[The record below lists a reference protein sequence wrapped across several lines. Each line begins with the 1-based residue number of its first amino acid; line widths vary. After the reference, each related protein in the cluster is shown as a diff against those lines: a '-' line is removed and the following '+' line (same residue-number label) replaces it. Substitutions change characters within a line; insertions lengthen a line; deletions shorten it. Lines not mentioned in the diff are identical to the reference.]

1 LATALE
7 QRGRETDRMRFEA
20 PPHESA
26 HCAAV
31 SGAPAEPVEAL
42 GRIAAISGELG
53 AEGIAIE
60 ANELAERVSE
70 GRFYV
75 ACVGQFKRG
84 KSTLLNALVG
94 EPMLPTGIT
103 PVTAVPTVIRFGDRH
118 GARVRSTKGERKW
131 ISVTDLEQYVSEE
144 HNPENARGIEG
155 VEVFVPSP
163 LLATGMCLVDTP
175 GLGSV
180 FSGNT
185 ATTQAFIPHID
196 AAVVVIGADPPIS
209 GEELA
214 LVEAVA
220 RHVHDFHIVLNKSD
234 RVTDAE
240 RRAAGGFARKMLESR
255 LQRPVDAIYE
265 VSALERLVRSGP
277 ERDWGKF
284 IAALEDLVE
293 QSGRGLIRSAAER
306 GVRRLGEQLLA
317 IITEEREALRRP
329 IEDSERRIAA
339 LHITISE
346 AERSIHDLGYLFTA
360 EQHRLSDLFLLR
372 RKEFLK
378 VALPPARADM
388 ENALRTARRR
398 GGPSFRR
405 HVMQQAQEIARKNVI
420 PWLDA
425 EEAYAEQIYRQA
437 SARFVDAA
445 NEFLRELAAAG
456 VPELAQMPHALD
468 PERGFRTRSRFTFHD
483 FITLARP
490 ASIFRLLADVIV
502 GALGAYGS
510 IELDA
515 VAFLERLLEVN
526 STRVQSDVN
535 ERVLESRHRLEAD
548 IRTLLREVAHVA
560 ERALAH
566 ARIAQVAGAAGVQS
580 AVARLDA
587 LERAVQSFLA
597 G

>member
-1 LATALE
+1 
-7 QRGRETDRMRFEA
+7 MSVEA
-20 PPHESA
+20 SPHESA
-26 HCAAV
+26 AAV
-31 SGAPAEPVEAL
+31 SSAHLEPVEAL

-53 AEGIAIE
+53 AAGIAIE
-60 ANELAERVSE
+60 ANELAERVSQ

-118 GARVRSTKGERKW
+118 GARVRSTNGDWKW

-144 HNPENARGIEG
+144 HNPENAKGIEG

-220 RHVHDFHIVLNKSD
+220 HHVHDIHIVLNKSD

-240 RRAAGGFARKMLESR
+240 RRAAGNFARKMLVSR

-265 VSALERLVRSGP
+265 VSALEQLVRRGP

-317 IITEEREALRRP
+317 IINEERDALRRP
-329 IEDSERRIAA
+329 LRI
-339 LHITISE
+339 
-346 AERSIHDLGYLFTA
+346 
-360 EQHRLSDLFLLR
+360 LSA
-372 RKEFLK
+372 
-378 VALPPARADM
+378 ALPPCTSPSPNL
-388 ENALRTARRR
+388 NAPCTILVTCSPPNNIGCPTCSCSVVRNSSSLRCQPL
-398 GGPSFRR
+398 G
-405 HVMQQAQEIARKNVI
+405 
-420 PWLDA
+420 
-425 EEAYAEQIYRQA
+425 
-437 SARFVDAA
+437 
-445 NEFLRELAAAG
+445 
-456 VPELAQMPHALD
+456 
-468 PERGFRTRSRFTFHD
+468 
-483 FITLARP
+483 
-490 ASIFRLLADVIV
+490 SIWRMHWELLA
-502 GALGAYGS
+502 GATDHLSVATSCSKPRKLLGKM
-510 IELDA
+510 
-515 VAFLERLLEVN
+515 
-526 STRVQSDVN
+526 
-535 ERVLESRHRLEAD
+535 
-548 IRTLLREVAHVA
+548 
-560 ERALAH
+560 
-566 ARIAQVAGAAGVQS
+566 
-580 AVARLDA
+580 
-587 LERAVQSFLA
+587 
-597 G
+597 